1 MPLGQP
7 YDPGRPATL
16 ADHYDPVKVEAQ
28 HEAVM
33 DKILSLK
40 RELETKTGLA
50 QFMGIAPQHADPQTG
65 QVNVLS
71 ALSSD
76 QGKAWAN
83 KYPELA
89 YNVMDKAGMI
99 TGGGKVT
106 NMGESVKE
114 YLAGT
119 GRDMSNPQGEKA
131 GYAFFATPEGQKGWK
146 QFNIDKKISTGS
158 EGALEAVLHDKNS
171 TPEQKE
177 SAKAALKDKIKQ
189 SAAKQA
195 ANTTAQLN
203 ARSRVQ
209 ADQYNKLD
217 PASKDMLINTFINN
231 GTLPKFTGGMAG
243 VSGALAA
250 FYNDV
255 ARYAKDN
262 NLDIKN
268 TWVRQAV
275 SKSNVSSLG
284 NLQKNAD
291 MIGRAEKQAG
301 FMLDRL
307 DAMNDKLTTQFPTG
321 ATGQQVYNWVMKQTN
336 DPGMAAMYL
345 YGLSGSREYLK
356 IVTGSAASISELSQT
371 AQQSADQT
379 FDLKKMGPAL
389 KATISAARLELAGT
403 KQSYQKQLKEMSTRM
418 TKGEVVDPDDVQPW
432 DPTTG
437 KPEGVTPSGYKF
449 KVIP

>member
-16 ADHYDPVKVEAQ
+16 ADHYDPLKVEAQ

-131 GYAFFATPEGQKGWK
+131 GYAFFATPEGQKDWK

-177 SAKAALKDKIKQ
+177 SAKAALKDKIEQAKNKAIVVQTATGGSPIDQAKEIGDAIMRGEQPPIISGFGMAKIAGPLKSYLAKQ
-189 SAAKQA
+189 GYNLKNAELDYRATEKHLATLNGTQQTKLRQAVTFASDSLSLVENLAKEWEGGGFPLLNKARLAAAK
-195 ANTTAQLN
+195 
-203 ARSRVQ
+203 
-209 ADQYNKLD
+209 
-217 PASKDMLINTFINN
+217 
-231 GTLPKFTGGMAG
+231 
-243 VSGALAA
+243 SGALGTKAQEIATQLETQISDLTSELGTVYKGGNSSTDESLKLAA
-250 FYNDV
+250 
-255 ARYAKDN
+255 K
-262 NLDIKN
+262 NLSAD
-268 TWVRQAV
+268 WSVPQLL
-275 SKSNVSSLG
+275 SNVKLIRQ
-284 NLQKNAD
+284 NLTIRTNSINSTGVAGLSD
-291 MIGRAEKQAG
+291 SAAEPPK
-301 FMLDRL
+301 
-307 DAMNDKLTTQFPTG
+307 KEEPS
-321 ATGQQVYNWVMKQTN
+321 KQT
-336 DPGMAAMYL
+336 
-345 YGLSGSREYLK
+345 
-356 IVTGSAASISELSQT
+356 
-371 AQQSADQT
+371 
-379 FDLKKMGPAL
+379 
-389 KATISAARLELAGT
+389 
-403 KQSYQKQLKEMSTRM
+403 
-418 TKGEVVDPDDVQPW
+418 
-432 DPTTG
+432 
-437 KPEGVTPSGYKF
+437 EGVTPSGYKF
-449 KVIP
+449 KVVQ